1 MEKETEASAPVSG
14 LDSPFNDLCGLE
26 ITERSSNHCTVVCR
40 AGEKHMNPNSTVHGG
55 LLFTMMDVAGGY
67 AARTLDSGEM
77 TRCVTQNASTVFLR
91 PGMPGT
97 LTAEADVIRRGSR
110 IVVATVCVYNA
121 ERNLLTKGE
130 FTYYCLRDAKA

>member
-26 ITERSSNHCTVVCR
+26 ITERRGGHCTVACR
-40 AGEKHMNPNSTVHGG
+40 TGENHLNPYGIVHGG

-67 AARTLDSGEM
+67 AARTLDSGE
-77 TRCVTQNASTVFLR
+77 TIRCVTQNASTVFLR

-130 FTYYCLRDAKA
+130 FTYYRLRDAKA

>member
-1 MEKETEASAPVSG
+1 MEKETESSAPVFG

-67 AARTLDSGEM
+67 AARTLDSGET

-110 IVVATVCVYNA
+110 IVVATVCVYDA

-130 FTYYCLRDAKA
+130 FTYYVLRRSES